1 MVTQYGMTERIGA
14 IKLGVSDDQ
23 PFLGRNYGH
32 TRDYSEEVA
41 GVVDQEIQRLIGTAH
56 QEAFDILVENREIL
70 DHLVEVL
77 LEKETILKDEIAKI
91 FAKVRKVKPRPAWTG
106 SNTRVPSTKPPV
118 EAKPAK
124 IEKTVAVEE
133 PVKKARKKATPKETN
148 E

>member
-1 MVTQYGMTERIGA
+1 M
-14 IKLGVSDDQ
+14 
-23 PFLGRNYGH
+23 
-32 TRDYSEEVA
+32 
-41 GVVDQEIQRLIGTAH
+41 
-56 QEAFDILVENREIL
+56 
-70 DHLVEVL
+70 EVL

-91 FAKVRKVKPRPAWTG
+91 FAKVRKVKPRQAWTG

-124 IEKTVAVEE
+124 IEKPVAVEE